1 MNHSPSSDLAAVTA
15 LARRVAADSAII
27 DNPYFADLDS
37 GAMTVQQFL
46 ASQQQFYFAVT
57 YFSRPMSALM
67 MRIETPEDR
76 LNILENI
83 VEEHGEFRRS
93 AFHEATFRK
102 FLKSLGGSPDR
113 PLNRDQQPA
122 VQAFNLALIGVCT
135 QQPVCI
141 GVACLGIIEF
151 AFAEIAAMIGRCVV
165 QKGWVSPGDLVHYK
179 LHAAIDLQHAA
190 DFFSLVA
197 PSWDDPTHCRRV
209 EQGMRLG
216 VYLFNRLYADLYQTP
231 AVIH

>member
-1 MNHSPSSDLAAVTA
+1 MNHSPLSDLAGVTA
-15 LARRVAADSAII
+15 LAGRVIADSAILE
-27 DNPYFADLDS
+27 NPYFSDLES
-37 GAMTVQQFL
+37 GAMTVKRFL

-67 MRIETPEDR
+67 MRIDDPEDR

-102 FLKSLGGSPDR
+102 FLESLGGSSNR
-113 PLNRDQQPA
+113 PLLGDQQPP
-122 VQAFNLALIGVCT
+122 VQAFNLALIGTCT
-135 QQPVCI
+135 QQPICV

-151 AFAEIAAMIGRCVV
+151 AFAEIASLIGRSVV
-165 QKGWVSPGDLVHYK
+165 QRGWVSQDDLVHYK
-179 LHAAIDLQHAA
+179 LHAEIDRQHAA

-197 PSWDDPTHCRRV
+197 PKWDDPTHRLQV

-216 VYLFNRLYADLYQTP
+216 VYLFDRLYADL
-231 AVIH
+231 